1 TANLG
6 GNLVSAVAQKLENA
20 CREENHQLAEEL
32 KAELKLHY
40 EDFHL
45 ALKRLSE
52 ELSQA
57 AAVTTK

>member
-1 TANLG
+1 
-6 GNLVSAVAQKLENA
+6 VSAIAQKLENA
-20 CREENHQLAEEL
+20 CREENHLLAEEL

-57 AAVTTK
+57 AAATTK